1 MADPKEPMGKRS
13 FPRSAASLPAIF
25 EFMEAFFG
33 RAGVGDAH
41 RLPMQFAVEELFTNL
56 VKYSR
61 GGTREILL
69 DLRRD
74 GGRLV
79 VSLTDFDVERFDIRA
94 VPDVNVDLDLKDR
107 KPGGLGIHLL
117 KRMVDDVDYEYV
129 DGRSTTTFVKR
140 LE

>member
-1 MADPKEPMGKRS
+1 VADPIDPTAQRS
-13 FPRSAASLPAIF
+13 FPRSAASLPEIF
-25 EFMEAFFG
+25 GFMDSFFAT
-33 RAGVGDAH
+33 AGVGDEH

-61 GGTREILL
+61 GGTQDIRL
-69 DLRRD
+69 DLTKD

-79 VSLTDFDVERFDIRA
+79 VRLTDFDVERFDIRA
-94 VPDVNVDLDLKDR
+94 VPNVDVDLELKDR

-129 DGRSTTTFVKR
+129 DGNSTTTFVKR

>member
-1 MADPKEPMGKRS
+1 MEPTGQRS
-13 FPRSAASLPAIF
+13 FSRSAASLPEIF
-25 EFMEAFFG
+25 DFMDAFFA
-33 RAGVGDAH
+33 RTGVGDAH

-69 DLRRD
+69 DLRRER
-74 GGRLV
+74 GRLV
-79 VSLTDFDVERFDIRA
+79 VSLTDFGVERFDIRA
-94 VPDVNVDLDLKDR
+94 APDVNVDLDLKDR

-129 DGRSTTTFVKR
+129 DGRSTTTFVKE

>member
-1 MADPKEPMGKRS
+1 MADPLKSSAQKS
-13 FPRSAASLPAIF
+13 FPRTAASLPEIF
-25 EFMEAFFG
+25 EFMDSFFA
-33 RAGVGDAH
+33 RAGVGDTH

-56 VKYSR
+56 VKYSQ

-74 GGRLV
+74 GVRLV
-79 VSLTDFDVERFDIRA
+79 VSLTDFDVERFDIRS
-94 VPDVNVDLDLKDR
+94 VPNVNVDLDLKDR

-117 KRMVDDVDYEYV
+117 KRMVDDVDYEYI
-129 DGRSTTTFVKR
+129 DGRSTTTLVKR

>member
-1 MADPKEPMGKRS
+1 VADPIEPTAQRS
-13 FPRSAASLPAIF
+13 FPRSAASLPDIF
-25 EFMEAFFG
+25 DFMDAFFA

-61 GGTREILL
+61 GGTREIQI
-69 DLRRD
+69 DLTRD
-74 GGRLV
+74 DGRLL

-94 VPDVNVDLDLKDR
+94 APKVDVDLDIKHR

-117 KRMVDDVDYEYV
+117 KRMVDEVDYEYI
-129 DGRSTTTFVKR
+129 DRRSKTTFVKR
-140 LE
+140 LG